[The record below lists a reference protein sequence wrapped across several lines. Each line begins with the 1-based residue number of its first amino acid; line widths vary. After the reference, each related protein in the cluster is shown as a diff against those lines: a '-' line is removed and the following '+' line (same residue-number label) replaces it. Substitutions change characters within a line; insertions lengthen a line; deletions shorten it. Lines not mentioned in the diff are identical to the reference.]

1 MKDRAK
7 NFFKEYE
14 ELCKKY
20 NLTLAHEDC
29 EGSFLL
35 EQFND
40 DNIKWVKDALI
51 VDSNGWW
58 GINWKEEEDELERLT
73 KERDEM
79 KPKLEEMIGNENWV
93 LLDDEIFDTMECETV
108 RLATEE
114 EKELRTKIRRTEL
127 KMNKYL

>member
-20 NLTLAHEDC
+20 NVSLAHE
-29 EGSFLL
+29 ERRGSFIL
-35 EQFND
+35 EPYD
-40 DNIKWVKDALI
+40 DMNIGWVKWAYI
-51 VDSNGWW
+51 EGYE
-58 GINWKEEEDELERLT
+58 GCINWDEEDELERLT

-79 KPKLEEMIGNENWV
+79 KTKLEEMIGNENWV
-93 LLDDEIFDTMECETV
+93 LLDDEIFDIMECETV

>member
-20 NLTLAHEDC
+20 NVSLAHE
-29 EGSFLL
+29 ERRGSFIL
-35 EQFND
+35 EPYD
-40 DNIKWVKDALI
+40 DKNIGWVKWAYI
-51 VDSNGWW
+51 EGYE
-58 GINWKEEEDELERLT
+58 GCINWDEEEDELERLT

-79 KPKLEEMIGNENWV
+79 KTKLEEMIGNENWV
-93 LLDDEIFDTMECETV
+93 LLDDEIFDIMECETV

>member
-20 NLTLAHEDC
+20 NVSLSHE
-29 EGSFLL
+29 ELRRFIL
-35 EQFND
+35 EPYHEN
-40 DNIKWVKDALI
+40 NIKWVKCAYI
-51 VDSNGWW
+51 EECNGWIDW
-58 GINWKEEEDELERLT
+58 DEEKAELERLT
-73 KERDEM
+73 KERDDM
-79 KPKLEEMIGNENWV
+79 KTKLEELIGNENWI
-93 LLDDEIFDTMECETV
+93 LLDDEIFDMIECKTI

-127 KMNKYL
+127 KINKYL

>member
-20 NLTLAHEDC
+20 NVSLAHE
-29 EGSFLL
+29 ERRGSFIL
-35 EQFND
+35 EPYD
-40 DNIKWVKDALI
+40 DINIGWVKWAYI
-51 VDSNGWW
+51 EGYE
-58 GINWKEEEDELERLT
+58 GCINWDEEEDELERLT

-79 KPKLEEMIGNENWV
+79 KTKLEEMIGNENWV

>member
-20 NLTLAHEDC
+20 NVSLAHE
-29 EGSFLL
+29 ERRGSFIL
-35 EQFND
+35 EPYD
-40 DNIKWVKDALI
+40 DMNIGWVKWAYIEDYE
-51 VDSNGWW
+51 GC
-58 GINWKEEEDELERLT
+58 INWDEEEAELERLT

-79 KPKLEEMIGNENWV
+79 KTKLEEMIGNENWV